1 MIEFVYIGNLNEQKE
16 FDGLATLQI
25 VQKKMC
31 FRGTCKFPSIESIK
45 GTFVEGFLEGTVTIT
60 GADKYFVTHGKIK
73 KGVLHGRLVSIG
85 WKPLYENRIDRTVH
99 LSIMGR

>member
-1 MIEFVYIGNLNEQKE
+1 MIEFVYIGNLNEQKQ

-25 VQKKMC
+25 VPKKMC
-31 FRGTCKFPSIESIK
+31 FLGTCKFPSIESIK

-73 KGVLHGRLVSIG
+73 KGVLHGRLVSFG
-85 WKPLYENRIDRTVH
+85 WKPLYENRLDRTVH